1 MVEILGIVEKMEN
14 GDHDNDQDM
23 YGEGEVSTAFLLAVE
38 RLLDEMDRGYDKH
51 PRVSKV
57 ADALKDAMRACLAD
71 LEMEDVG

>member
-1 MVEILGIVEKMEN
+1 MVEILGIVEKMES
-14 GDHDNDQDM
+14 GDHDNDHDM

-57 ADALKDAMRACLAD
+57 AEALKDAMRACLAD
-71 LEMEDVG
+71 LEMEDGG